1 MNASRVSIF
10 CVAMIPLLT
19 GCVMVNMHSAH
30 PVQVRVTERATG
42 KPVSHAKMG
51 ISYGY
56 TGYGVFY
63 MFRVPKPAEAETD
76 ETGTAVLPMVDF
88 AYETSFG
95 VEGISFRLSSELL
108 RKGGFPSGSYWSG
121 GGQTGQPLVE
131 HPPPI
136 VVQLT
141 PTR

>member
-1 MNASRVSIF
+1 MSPSCISLLL
-10 CVAMIPLLT
+10 VAVIPLLS
-19 GCVMVNMHSAH
+19 GCVMVNMHSVH
-30 PVQVRVTERATG
+30 PVEVRVIERATG

-63 MFRVPKPAEAETD
+63 VFRVPKPEEAETD

-95 VEGISFRLSSELL
+95 VEGTSFRLTSDVL

-121 GGQTGQPLVE
+121 GGQTGQPLLE
-131 HPPPI
+131 HLPPI
-136 VVQLT
+136 IVQLT
-141 PTR
+141 PTQ